1 MDYPNIKKLLK
12 KIKSNQMNSKILS
25 VHYLRA
31 IACIAV
37 LVDHFSGLLIINGN
51 PIPYLERGAFGVD
64 LFYIISGFI
73 IYISS
78 GNKEGNTPV
87 KFIAKRFFRI
97 YPLMIV
103 AWVIGMT
110 FVFNYNGVWE
120 FFSPLLL
127 VYQNY
132 NGLAPQFGTHAM
144 GTPWTLAYE
153 LLFYGIFVFAL
164 SITHKHRAALSILLL
179 VLIPVSLQFAFNG
192 SFSIQSSAF
201 AKADEDIPFYGL
213 IRMASGTIM
222 FEFAVGIV
230 FGVVFKK
237 MRKID
242 TTSTASTIIFYSGI
256 LLAIAILLTNG
267 DGISTFGLQG
277 FFIPSLVLFLSFFF
291 RDKTYTIKHN
301 EFLDFFGNISYSLYI
316 THFIIYVW
324 IVHHLDRVWMEPVRG
339 YPIVIIGMVISVIFS
354 WICYNFIEK
363 PGVRLGKRFS

>member
-1 MDYPNIKKLLK
+1 
-12 KIKSNQMNSKILS
+12 MNSKIIS

-31 IACIAV
+31 VACIAV
-37 LVDHFSGLLIINGN
+37 LVSHFSGLLIINGN

-78 GNKEGNTPV
+78 ENKERNTPA

-110 FVFNYNGVWE
+110 FVFSYSGAWG

-132 NGLAPQFGTHAM
+132 DGLAPKFGTHAM

-153 LLFYGIFVFAL
+153 MLFYGIFVFAL
-164 SITHKHRAALSILLL
+164 SITHKYRAVLSVGILLL
-179 VLIPVSLQFAFNG
+179 IPIALQIVFNG
-192 SFSIQSSAF
+192 SFSILSSEF
-201 AKADEDIPFYGL
+201 AKADESIPLYGL

-222 FEFAVGIV
+222 FEFAIGIV
-230 FGVVFKK
+230 LGVLFKK

-242 TTSTASTIIFYSGI
+242 ISSTASTIIFYSGA
-256 LLAIAILLTNG
+256 LLALAILMTNG
-267 DGISTFGLQG
+267 DLISTFGLQG
-277 FFIPSLVLFLSFFF
+277 YFIPSLILFLSFFF

-301 EFLDFFGNISYSLYI
+301 DFLDFFGNISYSLYI

-339 YPIVIIGMVISVIFS
+339 YPIVIIGMVVSVIFS
-354 WICYNFIEK
+354 WACFHLVEK
-363 PGVRLGKRFS
+363 PGVKLGKRFS